1 MAKEELAVE
10 LRVRNQ
16 QLANDLKKSTAQV
29 NAFKKSMVEM
39 GNSGAASFKKI
50 ETSSAKTAKSLS
62 TMANVLRA
70 VAVYSAGQAIL
81 GNLKTW
87 SDYISNIQAA
97 NNQLKSLGGTLE
109 EQARLQAIA
118 LQVANDTGSAYEET
132 AVTIA
137 RLSRA
142 LEEFGGTTDQAA
154 IITDSLNKALLLT
167 GATGSEATS
176 TLVQFSQALQ
186 SGILQGDELR
196 SLRENAPAVIRA
208 IADEMGI
215 ATSQIKKAGE
225 DGKITVDVI
234 SKALI
239 KANADLTAQTE
250 QIPLTLGRSL
260 TVASNNIK
268 DFISNSETLTKFI
281 EQLAEALFYA
291 SNLLLIM
298 AEDMTT
304 YNGEANAAAGSTEG
318 LVNIMDILA
327 VVIGGPIKA
336 FYTLGKAMKLVI
348 DIAINTVEAIWAAFV
363 SLAKRLYQLLSGI
376 GTSIEGAFS
385 LDADKLK
392 AGLSN
397 ISGAL
402 LGFAGDWQA
411 AGQVFL
417 DRSAQDLTEF
427 ATGVKDVWLNTAR
440 EVKKINLNPDGDIK
454 APPAEGKDGAA
465 KKVKEDTSA
474 IDAYTAALKALQ
486 QQQLSM
492 SSASVQARAEF
503 EGVNTAIAEFRVLAA
518 AAGKTVDEEFI
529 AVLEELALQR
539 VEKKLEDLQVAWVDL
554 STALSENG
562 LRLQEQQKLWE
573 QFVVTGIAAGK
584 SMDEIA
590 AAYKK
595 FQDDTKNNEGLKQ
608 LSELTT
614 DVGDAFND
622 AAMSIIFDSE
632 SVGDAMKNL
641 AKEVGKLILQFLILK
656 AVQSLTGVGGGSTG
670 GVPGGIVGP
679 QGFPGP
685 QVRVF
690 NYGTA
695 PGGVQVRQG
704 ANGQTDIII
713 GQVARAI
720 GQGGNAL
727 DSALRRTYGIGRVG
741 A

>member
-1 MAKEELAVE
+1 MADEIAVE
-10 LRVRNQ
+10 LRIKNA
-16 QLANDLKKSTAQV
+16 QLSNDLRKANAQINTLKK
-29 NAFKKSMVEM
+29 NFVEM
-39 GNSGAASFKKI
+39 GNSGATAMNKVSV
-50 ETSSAKTAKSLS
+50 SANKAAKSLS
-62 TMANVLRA
+62 SMASVLKA

-81 GNLKTW
+81 GSLKTW
-87 SDYISNIQAA
+87 ADYVSNIQAA

-109 EQARLQAIA
+109 EQARLQAVA
-118 LQVANDTGSAYEET
+118 LQIANDTGAAYEET
-132 AVTIA
+132 AITIA

-142 LEEFGGTTDQAA
+142 IEEFGGTTDQAA

-167 GATGSEATS
+167 GATGAEATS

-225 DGKITVDVI
+225 DGKITVDII

-268 DFISNSETLTKFI
+268 DFITNSETITKFI

-304 YNGEANAAAGSTEG
+304 YNTTASDAVGTTEG
-318 LVNIMDILA
+318 MVNIMDILA

-385 LDADKLK
+385 LDAEKLK

-397 ISGAL
+397 IAGAL
-402 LGFAGDWQA
+402 TGFAGDWAA

-440 EVKKINLNPDGDIK
+440 EVKRIKLNPEGDIK
-454 APPAEGKDGAA
+454 TPSGTEDSAA
-465 KKVKEDTSA
+465 KAVKEDTKA
-474 IDAYTAALKALQ
+474 IDEYNKALQ
-486 QQQLSM
+486 ALRATQLSM
-492 SSASVQARAEF
+492 ATETEKINAAYDAVIQQIERYQ
-503 EGVNTAIAEFRVLAA
+503 AA
-518 AAGKTVDEEFI
+518 AEAAGQAVDQGLVSAVANAALDQQEKQLRALETAWTDLTVALDEAGKKQKE
-529 AVLEELALQR
+529 QN
-539 VEKKLEDLQVAWVDL
+539 DLWL
-554 STALSENG
+554 
-562 LRLQEQQKLWE
+562 
-573 QFVVTGIAAGK
+573 QFVDTGTKAGK
-584 SMDEIA
+584 SMADI
-590 AAYKK
+590 
-595 FQDDTKNNEGLKQ
+595 Q
-608 LSELTT
+608 
-614 DVGDAFND
+614 DAFAQFLTDTEVNEQLKSLKD
-622 AAMSIIFDSE
+622 LVDDIGEAFYSAAESMIFDAE
-632 SVGDAMKNL
+632 SVGDAMKQL
-641 AKEVGKLILQFLILK
+641 AVEVGKLILKFLVLK
-656 AVQSLTGVGGGSTG
+656 AIQAATGGAGLGAALTGGGEVALPGAAAYGSG
-670 GVPGGIVGP
+670 GATVRIYNNSGGLVTTRRSG
-679 QGFPGP
+679 
-685 QVRVF
+685 
-690 NYGTA
+690 N
-695 PGGVQVRQG
+695 
-704 ANGQTDIII
+704 NTDVII
-713 GQVARAI
+713 GQMAQAVSR
-720 GQGGNAL
+720 GGNAF
-727 DSALRRTYGIGRVG
+727 DKAMRRAYGLGRSG
-741 A
+741 I